1 MQTKIL
7 MIISAIF
14 MAAIGLAASFMPG
27 ELLDLADAWSEVVE
41 VSLVQVLGA
50 LYLGFALLNW
60 TARAHLTGSVY
71 SRPIVLANFMHTG
84 LVTVIFGKLW
94 LANYH
99 TLPVIAGL
107 VIYAIF
113 AICFAI
119 VLLRLNNPKQAKE

>member
-7 MIISAIF
+7 MIVSAIF
-14 MAAIGLAASFMPG
+14 MAAIGLAASFMPS

-60 TARAHLTGSVY
+60 TARSHIASGIY
-71 SRPIVLANFMHTG
+71 SRPIVLGNFMHTG
-84 LVTVIFGKLW
+84 LVSVILGKLW

-99 TLPVIAGL
+99 TLPVIIGL

-119 VLLRLNNPKQAKE
+119 VLLRLNKINQTNA